1 MVKMS
6 YFIHKKDFFHYTFI
20 RFGYITIQG
29 LRGRIQAES
38 MERVFQ
44 RYIFM
49 LQ

>member
-29 LRGRIQAES
+29 LKAGI
-38 MERVFQ
+38 
-44 RYIFM
+44 
-49 LQ
+49 